1 MLKLRESF
9 GVKLISRDALLSIRA
24 ERLPGSRFRVSV
36 YDPVVSTRP
45 EASLD
50 DQAVDLTVQVSRY
63 FEDWTREYPEQWV
76 CLKRRWPKAH
86 KL

>member
-1 MLKLRESF
+1 
-9 GVKLISRDALLSIRA
+9 
-24 ERLPGSRFRVSV
+24 V
-36 YDPVVSTRP
+36 YDPVISELP

-50 DQAVDLTVQVSRY
+50 DQAVDLTVQVNRH
-63 FEDWTREYPEQWV
+63 FEAWIREYPEQWI

>member
-9 GVKLISRDALLSIRA
+9 GVKLISRDALLPIRA

-45 EASLD
+45 EAVAGRPGRRPDSAGQPVLRRLD
-50 DQAVDLTVQVSRY
+50 KGVSGAVDLPQAALA
-63 FEDWTREYPEQWV
+63 EGP
-76 CLKRRWPKAH
+76 
-86 KL
+86 